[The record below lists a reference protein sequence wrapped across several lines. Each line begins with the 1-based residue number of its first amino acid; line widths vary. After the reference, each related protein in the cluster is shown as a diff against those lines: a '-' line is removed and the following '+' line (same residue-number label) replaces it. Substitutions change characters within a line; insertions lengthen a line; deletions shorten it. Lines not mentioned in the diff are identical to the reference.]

1 MHYLLN
7 ANVRVTTFVLGMK
20 IKKKKKRTNSA
31 ERVTFRGLINER

>member
-20 IKKKKKRTNSA
+20 IKKKKKGQTAQNVLHS
-31 ERVTFRGLINER
+31 EG

>member
-1 MHYLLN
+1 MRYLLN

-20 IKKKKKRTNSA
+20 IKKKKRTNSE

>member
-20 IKKKKKRTNSA
+20 IKKKKKDKQRRTCYIQRA
-31 ERVTFRGLINER
+31 DK

>member
-20 IKKKKKRTNSA
+20 IKKKKKKDKQRRTCYIQRA
-31 ERVTFRGLINER
+31 DK